1 MKSPLIKIGNLS
13 VDPSTVGSVK
23 KHHSSLGH
31 NYTYKPFLTVGVYTA
46 SSRLEFVQVN
56 GFASD
61 EEMVKAHDMLVA
73 ARNGGPQ

>member
-1 MKSPLIKIGNLS
+1 MKTPLIKIGNLS

-23 KHHSSLGH
+23 KHHSSLGC
-31 NYTYKPFLTVGVYTA
+31 NYTYNPFLTVGVYTA
-46 SSRLEFVQVN
+46 SSRLEFVQVT

-61 EEMVKAHDMLVA
+61 AEMVKAHDMLVA